1 MRAEFAK
8 AILETA
14 RRDSRIV
21 FLSGDLGFMALEEVR
36 DTLKE
41 RFINTGVAEQ
51 NMVSVA
57 AGLAAKGF
65 VPIVYS
71 IAPFATL
78 RPYEQIRND
87 VCLHNLP
94 VKIIGNGG
102 GYGYGIMGSTHHA
115 LEDVGVMRTLPNMKA
130 FVPSFSSDVGKCVEA
145 MLSHRGP
152 SYLRL
157 GKSVPEFGE
166 ITTTS
171 EWNSFRRVQCG
182 ESVVIAAMGPVIENV
197 ITGIP
202 QLPSTSVDLWSV
214 GQFPVLEL
222 PAEFVASVKRAKKVI
237 TLEEHYRAGGLAE
250 SLGALLLS
258 HLSEPISYINLCA
271 EGYPSGLYGSQRWHQ
286 EENGLAGEKLMQT
299 IAGAVN
305 Q

>member
-8 AILETA
+8 AILEAA
-14 RRDSRIV
+14 RKDSRLV
-21 FLSGDLGFMALEEVR
+21 FLSGDLGYMALEEIR
-36 DTLKE
+36 DVLKE
-41 RFINTGVAEQ
+41 RFINAGVAEQ

-94 VKIIGNGG
+94 VKVVGNGG

-115 LEDVGVMRTLPNMKA
+115 LEDVGVMRALPNMTA
-130 FVPSFSSDVGKCVEA
+130 YVPCFGSDVAKCVEE
-145 MLSHRGP
+145 MVSNSGP

-157 GKSVPEFGE
+157 GKSVPEFGDAQ
-166 ITTTS
+166 S
-171 EWNSFRRVQCG
+171 SQHWNGFRRVQRG

-197 ITGIP
+197 ITGLP
-202 QLPSTSVDLWSV
+202 QLPSQSVDLWSI
-214 GQFPVLEL
+214 GQFPVLDL
-222 PAEFVASVKRAKKVI
+222 PEEFLVSVKKAKKVI

-250 SLGALLLS
+250 SLSPLLLS
-258 HLSEPISYINLCA
+258 TVSEPITFINLCA
-271 EGYPSGLYGSQRWHQ
+271 QGYPSGLYGSQRWHQ
-286 EENGLAGEKLMQT
+286 EENGLAGTKLMET
-299 IAGAVN
+299 IAGTVN
-305 Q
+305 P